1 MQNKTKEIVILFKR
15 QNYKKLFSKSPGV
28 QKLSIYVQC
37 ILCWMFSNVPKKKL
51 RVPRKMCKLRPGT
64 QVPLFFHSS
73 QPHLNVWLK
82 AVKSWPRKRDEKGTK
97 EDRKKVWWWCF
108 DSVKLY
114 SEAATNCT
122 ENLSVLLQNFLFFES
137 IEQYL

>member
-1 MQNKTKEIVILFKR
+1 MAKAEKDIHIASPMYLVLNVFKCP
-15 QNYKKLFSKSPGV
+15 KK
-28 QKLSIYVQC
+28 
-37 ILCWMFSNVPKKKL
+37 KKKL

-73 QPHLNVWLK
+73 QPHLNVWLT
-82 AVKSWPRKRDEKGTK
+82 AVKSLPWKRDEKGTK

-114 SEAATNCT
+114 SEASTNCT
-122 ENLSVLLQNFLFFES
+122 ENLSVLLQNFVFFES
-137 IEQYL
+137 TEQYLLKINIPHNFIINKCLYFI